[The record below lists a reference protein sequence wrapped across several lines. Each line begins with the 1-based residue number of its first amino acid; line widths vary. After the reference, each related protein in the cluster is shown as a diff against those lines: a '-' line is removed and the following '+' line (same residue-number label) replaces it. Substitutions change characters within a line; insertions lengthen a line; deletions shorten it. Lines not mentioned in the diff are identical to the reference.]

1 MLLPL
6 KALVDGRMR
15 YYGGRFKDPGFFAQE
30 SLVAKSIR
38 GKNLRCE
45 FVYFI
50 QMTLNCSQCAL
61 LVPGSLARRPLN
73 FFLPDVRHQP
83 VTIS

>member
-6 KALVDGRMR
+6 KALVDGQMR

-50 QMTLNCSQCAL
+50 QMTLVANAL
-61 LVPGSLARRPLN
+61 CWFPEVVQGDRLI
-73 FFLPDVRHQP
+73 FFCLMSG
-83 VTIS
+83 ISP